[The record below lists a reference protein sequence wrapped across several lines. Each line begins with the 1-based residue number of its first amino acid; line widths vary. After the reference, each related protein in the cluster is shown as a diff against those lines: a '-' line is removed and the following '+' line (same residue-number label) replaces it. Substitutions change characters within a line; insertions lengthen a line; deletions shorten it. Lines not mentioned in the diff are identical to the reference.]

1 MRKMLTDYLKNNYK
15 NIEGFEELL
24 ISNNDNIYNYINKM
38 KRQYEYGTYNEI
50 CVYSLLFKKKVII
63 YIIDDKGKGIGNYN
77 IGDEYEITTYLL
89 YISLPPESNSN
100 NHYKLLKRK
109 IKFIIT
115 NNNKIIS
122 LIEIKIFIQ

>member
-1 MRKMLTDYLKNNYK
+1 MFSDSLGKEENISALEMRKMLKDYLMNNYK

-63 YIIDDKGKGIGNYN
+63 YIIDDKGNGIGYYK

-100 NHYKLLKRK
+100 NHYKLLKK
-109 IKFIIT
+109 K
-115 NNNKIIS
+115 N
-122 LIEIKIFIQ
+122 